1 MAEDL
6 MDYWVRLIKPIFPT
20 NAWIVSHFSDNDHI
34 IQIDWNLENNTKRL
48 NKRSKKIQIVIKED
62 AIDQFLEKNKQDR
75 ELYGDALKL
84 FIGERY
90 NHFNPDN
97 DALTNRSVRTEKW
110 LVSKDILNTLTSS
123 HSLMELFKI

>member
-20 NAWIVSHFSDNDHI
+20 NAWIVSHFSDDDHI
-34 IQIDWNLENNTKRL
+34 IQIDWNLDHNTKWSD
-48 NKRSKKIQIVIKED
+48 KRSKKIQIIIKED
-62 AIDQFLEKNKQDR
+62 AIDQYLGKNKQDR
-75 ELYGDALKL
+75 ELYGDALKQ

-97 DALTNRSVRTEKW
+97 DELTNRYGRMETW
-110 LVSKDILNTLTSS
+110 LVSKAILSTLTPS
-123 HSLMELFKI
+123 HSLM

>member
-1 MAEDL
+1 MTEDL

-20 NAWIVSHFSDNDHI
+20 NAWIVSQFSDNDHI
-34 IQIDWNLENNTKRL
+34 IQIDWNIDNNTKRS

-62 AIDQFLEKNKQDR
+62 AIDQYLEKNKQDR
-75 ELYGDALKL
+75 ELYGDALKS

-110 LVSKDILNTLTSS
+110 LVSKDILNTLTPS
-123 HSLMELFKI
+123 HSLM

>member
-1 MAEDL
+1 MTEDL

-20 NAWIVSHFSDNDHI
+20 NAWIVSQFSDNDHI
-34 IQIDWNLENNTKRL
+34 IQIDWNIDNNTKRS

-62 AIDQFLEKNKQDR
+62 AIDQYLDKNKQDR
-75 ELYGDALKL
+75 ELYGDTLKQ

-110 LVSKDILNTLTSS
+110 LVSKDILNTLTPS
-123 HSLMELFKI
+123 HSLM

>member
-1 MAEDL
+1 MTEDL

-20 NAWIVSHFSDNDHI
+20 NAWIVPHFADNDHI
-34 IQIDWNLENNTKRL
+34 IQIDWNLDNNTKQS
-48 NKRSKKIQIVIKED
+48 NKRSKKIEIIIKED
-62 AIDQFLEKNKQDR
+62 AIDLYLDKNKQDR

-97 DALTNRSVRTEKW
+97 EALTNRSVRTEKW
-110 LVSKDILNTLTSS
+110 LVSKAILNTLTPS
-123 HSLMELFKI
+123 HSLM

>member
-34 IQIDWNLENNTKRL
+34 IQIDWNIDNNTKRS
-48 NKRSKKIQIVIKED
+48 NKRSKKIQIIIKED
-62 AIDQFLEKNKQDR
+62 AIDQYLDKNKQDR
-75 ELYGDALKL
+75 ELYGDTLKQ

-97 DALTNRSVRTEKW
+97 DALTNRSVRTERW
-110 LVSKDILNTLTSS
+110 LVSKDILNTLTPS
-123 HSLMELFKI
+123 HSLM

>member
-1 MAEDL
+1 MTEDL

-20 NAWIVSHFSDNDHI
+20 NAWIVSQFSDNDHI
-34 IQIDWNLENNTKRL
+34 IQIDWNLDKNTKRS
-48 NKRSKKIQIVIKED
+48 NKRSKKIQIIIKED
-62 AIDQFLEKNKQDR
+62 AIDQYLDKNKQDR
-75 ELYGDALKL
+75 ELYGDTLKQ

-110 LVSKDILNTLTSS
+110 LVSKDILNTLTPS
-123 HSLMELFKI
+123 HSLM

>member
-1 MAEDL
+1 MTEDL

-20 NAWIVSHFSDNDHI
+20 NAWIVSQFSDNDHI
-34 IQIDWNLENNTKRL
+34 IQIDWNIENDTKRS
-48 NKRSKKIQIVIKED
+48 NKRSKKIQIVIKGD
-62 AIDQFLEKNKQDR
+62 AIDQYLDKNKQER

-97 DALTNRSVRTEKW
+97 DAITNRSTRTETW
-110 LVSKDILNTLTSS
+110 LVSKDILNTLTPS
-123 HSLMELFKI
+123 HSLM

>member
-20 NAWIVSHFSDNDHI
+20 NAWIVSQFSDNDHI
-34 IQIDWNLENNTKRL
+34 IQIDWNLDNNTKRS
-48 NKRSKKIQIVIKED
+48 NKRSKKIQIIIKED
-62 AIDQFLEKNKQDR
+62 AIDQYLDKNKQDR
-75 ELYGDALKL
+75 ELFGDTLKQ

-97 DALTNRSVRTEKW
+97 DALTNRSVRTERW
-110 LVSKDILNTLTSS
+110 LVSKDILNTLTPS
-123 HSLMELFKI
+123 HSLM

>member
-20 NAWIVSHFSDNDHI
+20 NAWIVSHFSYNDHI
-34 IQIDWNLENNTKRL
+34 IQIDWNIDNNTKRS
-48 NKRSKKIQIVIKED
+48 NKRSKKIQIIIKED
-62 AIDQFLEKNKQDR
+62 AIDQYLDKNKQDR
-75 ELYGDALKL
+75 ELYGDTLKQ

-97 DALTNRSVRTEKW
+97 DALTNRSVRTERW
-110 LVSKDILNTLTSS
+110 LVSKDILNTLTPS
-123 HSLMELFKI
+123 HSLM

>member
-34 IQIDWNLENNTKRL
+34 IQIDWNIDNNTKRS
-48 NKRSKKIQIVIKED
+48 NKRSKKIQIIIKED
-62 AIDQFLEKNKQDR
+62 AIDQYLDKNKHDR
-75 ELYGDALKL
+75 ELYGDTLKQ

-97 DALTNRSVRTEKW
+97 DALTNRSVRTERW
-110 LVSKDILNTLTSS
+110 LVSKDILNTLTPS
-123 HSLMELFKI
+123 HSLM

>member
-20 NAWIVSHFSDNDHI
+20 NAWIVSQFSDNDHI
-34 IQIDWNLENNTKRL
+34 IQIDWNIDNNTKRS
-48 NKRSKKIQIVIKED
+48 NKRSKKIQIIIKED
-62 AIDQFLEKNKQDR
+62 AIDQYLDKNKRDR
-75 ELYGDALKL
+75 ELYGDTLKQ

-110 LVSKDILNTLTSS
+110 LVSKDILNTLTPS
-123 HSLMELFKI
+123 HSLM

>member
-20 NAWIVSHFSDNDHI
+20 NAWIVSQFSDNDHI
-34 IQIDWNLENNTKRL
+34 IQIDWNIDNNTKRS
-48 NKRSKKIQIVIKED
+48 NKRSKKIQIIIKED
-62 AIDQFLEKNKQDR
+62 AIDQYLDKNKQDR
-75 ELYGDALKL
+75 ELFGDTLKQ

-110 LVSKDILNTLTSS
+110 LVSKDILNTLTPS
-123 HSLMELFKI
+123 HSLM

>member
-1 MAEDL
+1 MTEDL

-20 NAWIVSHFSDNDHI
+20 NAWIVSQFSDNDHI
-34 IQIDWNLENNTKRL
+34 IQIDWNIDNNTKRS

-62 AIDQFLEKNKQDR
+62 AIDQYLGKNKQDR

-110 LVSKDILNTLTSS
+110 LVSKDILNTLTPA
-123 HSLMELFKI
+123 HSLM

>member
-20 NAWIVSHFSDNDHI
+20 NAWIVSQFSDNDHI
-34 IQIDWNLENNTKRL
+34 IQIDWNIDNNTKRS
-48 NKRSKKIQIVIKED
+48 NKRSKKIQIIIKED
-62 AIDQFLEKNKQDR
+62 AIDQYLDKNKQDR
-75 ELYGDALKL
+75 ELYGDTLKQ

-110 LVSKDILNTLTSS
+110 LVSKDILNTLTPS
-123 HSLMELFKI
+123 HSLM

>member
-20 NAWIVSHFSDNDHI
+20 NAWIVSHFSDDDHI
-34 IQIDWNLENNTKRL
+34 IQIDWNLDNNTKWSD
-48 NKRSKKIQIVIKED
+48 KRSKKIQIIIKED
-62 AIDQFLEKNKQDR
+62 AIDQYLGKNKQDR
-75 ELYGDALKL
+75 ELYGDALKQ

-97 DALTNRSVRTEKW
+97 DELTNSYGRMETW
-110 LVSKDILNTLTSS
+110 LVSKAILSTLTPS
-123 HSLMELFKI
+123 HSLM

>member
-20 NAWIVSHFSDNDHI
+20 NAWIVSQFSDNDHI
-34 IQIDWNLENNTKRL
+34 IQIDWNIENDTNRS

-62 AIDQFLEKNKQDR
+62 AIDQYLDKNKRDR
-75 ELYGDALKL
+75 EIYGDALKQ

-110 LVSKDILNTLTSS
+110 LVSKDILNTLTPSY
-123 HSLMELFKI
+123 SLM

>member
-34 IQIDWNLENNTKRL
+34 IQIDWNIDNDTKRS
-48 NKRSKKIQIVIKED
+48 NKRSKKIQIIIKED
-62 AIDQFLEKNKQDR
+62 AIDQYLDKNKQDR
-75 ELYGDALKL
+75 ESYGVTLKQ

-97 DALTNRSVRTEKW
+97 DALTNRSVRTERW
-110 LVSKDILNTLTSS
+110 LVSKDILNTLTPS
-123 HSLMELFKI
+123 HSLM

>member
-20 NAWIVSHFSDNDHI
+20 NAWIVSQFSDNDHI
-34 IQIDWNLENNTKRL
+34 IQIDWNIENDTKRS

-62 AIDQFLEKNKQDR
+62 AINQYLDKNKQDR
-75 ELYGDALKL
+75 EIYGDALKQ

-110 LVSKDILNTLTSS
+110 LVSKDILNTLTPT
-123 HSLMELFKI
+123 HSLM

>member
-34 IQIDWNLENNTKRL
+34 IQIDWNIDNDTKRS
-48 NKRSKKIQIVIKED
+48 NKRSKKIQIIIKED
-62 AIDQFLEKNKQDR
+62 AIDQYLDKNKHDR
-75 ELYGDALKL
+75 ELYGDTLKQ

-97 DALTNRSVRTEKW
+97 DALTNRSVRTERW
-110 LVSKDILNTLTSS
+110 LVSKDILNTLTPS
-123 HSLMELFKI
+123 HNLI

>member
-20 NAWIVSHFSDNDHI
+20 NAWIVSHFSDDDHI
-34 IQIDWNLENNTKRL
+34 IQIDWNLDNNTKWSD
-48 NKRSKKIQIVIKED
+48 KRSKKIQIIIKED
-62 AIDQFLEKNKQDR
+62 AIDQYLGKNKQDR
-75 ELYGDALKL
+75 ELYGDALKQ

-97 DALTNRSVRTEKW
+97 DELTNRYGRMETW
-110 LVSKDILNTLTSS
+110 LVSKAILSTLTPS
-123 HSLMELFKI
+123 HSLM

>member
-1 MAEDL
+1 MTEDL

-20 NAWIVSHFSDNDHI
+20 NAWIVSQFADNDHI
-34 IQIDWNLENNTKRL
+34 IQIDWNIDNNTKRS

-62 AIDQFLEKNKQDR
+62 AIDQYLEKNKQDR

-110 LVSKDILNTLTSS
+110 LVSKDILNTLTPS
-123 HSLMELFKI
+123 HSLM

>member
-1 MAEDL
+1 MTEDL

-20 NAWIVSHFSDNDHI
+20 NAWIVSQFSDNDHI
-34 IQIDWNLENNTKRL
+34 IQIDWNIENDTKRS

-62 AIDQFLEKNKQDR
+62 AIDQYLDKNKQDR
-75 ELYGDALKL
+75 EIYGDALKQ

-97 DALTNRSVRTEKW
+97 DAITNRSTRTEKW
-110 LVSKDILNTLTSS
+110 LVSKAILNTFTPS
-123 HSLMELFKI
+123 HSLM

>member
-34 IQIDWNLENNTKRL
+34 IQIDWNIDNNTKRS

-62 AIDQFLEKNKQDR
+62 AIDQYLDKNKQDR
-75 ELYGDALKL
+75 ELYGDTLKQ

-97 DALTNRSVRTEKW
+97 DALTNRSVRTERW
-110 LVSKDILNTLTSS
+110 LVSKDILNTLTPS
-123 HSLMELFKI
+123 HSLM

>member
-34 IQIDWNLENNTKRL
+34 IQIDWNIDNDTKRS
-48 NKRSKKIQIVIKED
+48 NKRSKKIQIIIKED
-62 AIDQFLEKNKQDR
+62 AIDQYLDKNKQDR
-75 ELYGDALKL
+75 ELYGDTLKQ

-97 DALTNRSVRTEKW
+97 DALTNRSVRTERW
-110 LVSKDILNTLTSS
+110 LVSKDILNTLTPS
-123 HSLMELFKI
+123 HSLM

>member
-34 IQIDWNLENNTKRL
+34 IQIDWNIDNDTKRS
-48 NKRSKKIQIVIKED
+48 NKRSKKIQIIIKED
-62 AIDQFLEKNKQDR
+62 AIDQYLDKNKHDR
-75 ELYGDALKL
+75 ELYGDTLKQ

-97 DALTNRSVRTEKW
+97 DALTNRSVRTERW
-110 LVSKDILNTLTSS
+110 LVSKDILNTLTPS
-123 HSLMELFKI
+123 HSLM